1 MSGEPAAPASRSPCS
16 FVDGRIS
23 PVQPSSALSRFLL
36 LGHGPGGTAATAGRD
51 ARIDV
56 IRGLAL
62 LVIFINHMPG
72 NVVAAWMPHN
82 FGFSDGADAFV
93 LLAGISATLA
103 YGSLIER
110 RGLAVGALK
119 IGGRLWTLYIAHIA
133 LFIVVCGVVA
143 AAVTRTQNPL
153 YIEAINI
160 QPFFSDTLAAL
171 IDVLTLRYQPS
182 YLDILPLYIVLLG
195 LFPLLYLAV
204 RLSPLGALL
213 VSLAVWQTAL
223 ALGLNF
229 PNVHAAGWFFN
240 PFAWQVTFLV
250 GIIVGLA
257 MLRGVALPR
266 LRSVDALAVG
276 FLVFASLAKTAS
288 GNPTGIALFN
298 EWFDSVQLGSDKTH
312 LAWSRLLH
320 VAALAWLAMRW
331 LPAGAGLLR
340 FAVGRTLAIVGK
352 HSLDIFCAGTVLS
365 IAGQIVM
372 AETGFAVGPQ
382 LLVCLAGVT
391 LLVGLGMFLTWYQSL
406 THSGSASAAPA
417 RQASP
422 QSYQASAR

>member
-182 YLDILPLYIVLLG
+182 YLDILPLYIVLLAM
-195 LFPLLYLAV
+195 LPLLWVMARIAPV
-204 RLSPLGALL
+204 VALSAS
-213 VSLAVWQTAL
+213 VSLYAASWWLEL
-223 ALGLNF
+223 AL
-229 PNVHAAGWFFN
+229 PNMSTGGSWFFN
-240 PFAWQVTFLV
+240 PFAWQLLFTV
-250 GIIVGLA
+250 GMITGHGA
-257 MLRGVALPR
+257 LRGVALPR
-266 LRSVDALAVG
+266 SPWISVAAVAIVLFGLVSAAPWAVISGFEGLILPDAWRLDLDKTNLSLWRLAHAV
-276 FLVFASLAKTAS
+276 SLAYLVAAHVPKTAAWLGS
-288 GNPTGIALFN
+288 AGARLLEQAGRHSLPLFCFGVILSLLGTFAFTEIGRGPLMQVAVNAIGIALLLATAQML
-298 EWFDSVQLGSDKTH
+298 EWYRKAVAKVPAKTQ
-312 LAWSRLLH
+312 
-320 VAALAWLAMRW
+320 
-331 LPAGAGLLR
+331 AGASE
-340 FAVGRTLAIVGK
+340 VK
-352 HSLDIFCAGTVLS
+352 
-365 IAGQIVM
+365 
-372 AETGFAVGPQ
+372 
-382 LLVCLAGVT
+382 
-391 LLVGLGMFLTWYQSL
+391 
-406 THSGSASAAPA
+406 AA
-417 RQASP
+417 
-422 QSYQASAR
+422 